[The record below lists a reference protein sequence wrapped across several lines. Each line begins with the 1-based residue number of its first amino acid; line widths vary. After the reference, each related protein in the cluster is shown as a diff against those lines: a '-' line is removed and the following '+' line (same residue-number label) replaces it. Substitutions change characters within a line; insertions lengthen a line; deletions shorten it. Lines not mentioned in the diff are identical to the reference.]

1 MAAYI
6 VTGLQG
12 REHVTSED
20 EGAFN
25 AGIVGTGRYVMKTAE
40 QFAAEIVSNNIVR
53 IKSGDLVNQGRHIRT
68 EVNDYD
74 DMTIENGTQSLK
86 RNDLIVMRYKKD
98 TSTNIELESAE
109 LVVIKG
115 TAGATATDP
124 TYTSGDILAGAT
136 QDDFPLYRVSLN
148 GLNIEKVTPLFSTVP
163 NLDELNTKIADSNK
177 NWQNNFDGMSHHWA
191 YGYNYSAS
199 TKNFYL
205 HFKFRSGD
213 KGSILMLLFG
223 RNTGNGTIKNYLPF
237 KSEIDAGRINGS
249 TIKQYA
255 SGAGFNG
262 QVIQKDA
269 AVADQY
275 ILIVTNVEA
284 YAMVEMMS
292 ANCELVRSYFA

>member
-1 MAAYI
+1 MGAYI
-6 VTGLQG
+6 VTGLKGQ
-12 REHVTSED
+12 EHVTSAD
-20 EGAFN
+20 DGAFN
-25 AGIVGTGRYVMKTAE
+25 AGIVGTGKYVMKTAE

-53 IKSGDLVNQGRHIRT
+53 IKSGDLVNQGRHIRI
-68 EVNDYD
+68 EVNDYE
-74 DMTIENGTQSLK
+74 DMTIENGAQSVK

-98 TSTNIELESAE
+98 TSTTIELESAE

-163 NLDELNTKIADSNK
+163 NLNELNTNIADSNK
-177 NWQNNFDGMSHHWA
+177 KWQNNFDRMSHHWT
-191 YGYNYSAS
+191 YGYNNSAS

-213 KGSILMLLFG
+213 KGSILMLLLG
-223 RNTGNGTIKNYLPF
+223 SNSGSGTIKNYLPI
-237 KSEIDAGRINGS
+237 KSEINAGRINGS

-255 SGAGFNG
+255 SAAGFNG
-262 QVIQKDA
+262 QIIQKDTDIT
-269 AVADQY
+269 DQY

>member
-124 TYTSGDILAGAT
+124 PYTSGDILAGAT

-163 NLDELNTKIADSNK
+163 NLDELNTNMTEYIK
-177 NWQNNFDGMSHHWA
+177 
-191 YGYNYSAS
+191 
-199 TKNFYL
+199 
-205 HFKFRSGD
+205 
-213 KGSILMLLFG
+213 
-223 RNTGNGTIKNYLPF
+223 NTGYRYYYNTSVNIKPNEYVQTLMDISGVTKPGY
-237 KSEIDAGRINGS
+237 IVIPIYAGCSGSGS
-249 TIKQYA
+249 TMILFTGIAIDGNTCKISLRNIGTSPA
-255 SGAGFNG
+255 TVN
-262 QVIQKDA
+262 VIVFMLRTKALD
-269 AVADQY
+269 
-275 ILIVTNVEA
+275 
-284 YAMVEMMS
+284 
-292 ANCELVRSYFA
+292 

>member
-1 MAAYI
+1 MY
-6 VTGLQG
+6 
-12 REHVTSED
+12 H
-20 EGAFN
+20 
-25 AGIVGTGRYVMKTAE
+25 AGSV
-40 QFAAEIVSNNIVR
+40 
-53 IKSGDLVNQGRHIRT
+53 
-68 EVNDYD
+68 
-74 DMTIENGTQSLK
+74 
-86 RNDLIVMRYKKD
+86 
-98 TSTNIELESAE
+98 
-109 LVVIKG
+109 
-115 TAGATATDP
+115 
-124 TYTSGDILAGAT
+124 
-136 QDDFPLYRVSLN
+136 
-148 GLNIEKVTPLFSTVP
+148 
-163 NLDELNTKIADSNK
+163 LNTKIADANK

>member
-1 MAAYI
+1 VYHARGM
-6 VTGLQG
+6 
-12 REHVTSED
+12 
-20 EGAFN
+20 
-25 AGIVGTGRYVMKTAE
+25 
-40 QFAAEIVSNNIVR
+40 
-53 IKSGDLVNQGRHIRT
+53 
-68 EVNDYD
+68 
-74 DMTIENGTQSLK
+74 
-86 RNDLIVMRYKKD
+86 
-98 TSTNIELESAE
+98 
-109 LVVIKG
+109 
-115 TAGATATDP
+115 
-124 TYTSGDILAGAT
+124 
-136 QDDFPLYRVSLN
+136 
-148 GLNIEKVTPLFSTVP
+148 
-163 NLDELNTKIADSNK
+163 LNTKIADANK

-292 ANCELVRSYFA
+292 ANCELVKSYFA

>member
-1 MAAYI
+1 MGIHI
-6 VTGLQG
+6 VTGYAG
-12 REHVTSED
+12 KEHVTSAD
-20 EGAFN
+20 AGSMN
-25 AGIVGTGRYVMKTAE
+25 AGIVGTGRYVMQTAE
-40 QFAAEIVSNNIVR
+40 QFAAEIVSNNLIKV
-53 IKSGDLVNQGRHIRT
+53 KSGDLMNQGRHMRIDT
-68 EVNDYD
+68 NDYEEV
-74 DMTIENGTQSLK
+74 TIQNGAQSVF
-86 RNDLIVMRYKKD
+86 RNDLIVARYKKD
-98 TSTNIELESAE
+98 PSTLIETTE

-163 NLDELNTKIADSNK
+163 NLNELNTKIADSNK